1 MKKLLL
7 TLMFACLT
15 NITQA
20 QTVVEVAWPFSIASA
35 TTNYLRLTLDQANA
49 EQNEYKFIIVQHTG
63 AGGVVAANHVRNS
76 SSPMLLAT
84 SNAFFVRPYLFP
96 SQSYKFDQFVPVLPM
111 GAMPVTFLGRKEV
124 AWNQLVK
131 QDKIFIGIPGVGSF
145 SHVLA
150 HHFQQRYPQTVIVPY
165 QGPTEAMKDV
175 IAGNID
181 LSTDVPTMA
190 LTHKDRLVANHIT
203 GTNTF
208 GKFTLLSN
216 VVSEKF
222 AALTLEFFIAAPST
236 MDPKLVQKFNQILT
250 NAHKNNP
257 KLKELYKEDYVTP
270 ITVDSNTYYQQNI
283 AKWKGLT
290 QNIQL
295 EK

>member
-7 TLMFACLT
+7 TLMFACLA
-15 NITQA
+15 NVTQA
-20 QTVVEVAWPFSIASA
+20 QTVVEVAWPFSVASA
-35 TTNYLRLTLDQANA
+35 TTNYVRLTIEQANND
-49 EQNEYKFIIVQHTG
+49 QKEYKFILAQHVG
-63 AGGVVAANHVRNS
+63 AGGAVAANHVRNAS
-76 SSPMLLAT
+76 TPTLLAT

-96 SQSYKFDQFVPVLPM
+96 TQSYNFDQFVPVATM
-111 GAMPVTFLGRKEV
+111 GAMPMTFLGRKEV
-124 AWNQLVK
+124 SWNQLTNK
-131 QDKIFIGIPGVGSF
+131 DKIFIGVPGIGSF

-190 LTHKDRLVANHIT
+190 LTQKDRLVANHVT

-222 AALTLEFFIAAPST
+222 AGLTLEFFIAAPST

-257 KLKELYKEDYVTP
+257 KLKELYKEDYVTS
-270 ITVDSNTYYQQNI
+270 ITVDPNTYYQQNI